1 MQDLDSDWNVFIV
14 SRPFSAY
21 ADGVSGL
28 AKAGAHVVAVD
39 RDVRNL
45 KETKNL
51 QPYQLDVT
59 NWTDLK
65 NMYLDVSAKYGRID
79 VVCNNAG
86 LFERIT
92 TAH

>member
-1 MQDLDSDWNVFIV
+1 MGIE
-14 SRPFSAY
+14 
-21 ADGVSGL
+21 L
-28 AKAGAHVVAVD
+28 ANAGANVVAVD

-45 KETKNL
+45 KKTRNL

-65 NMYLDVSAKYGRID
+65 NMYLEVSAKYGRID

-86 LFERIT
+86 LFERNSPT
-92 TAH
+92 PSPPSP